1 MGLGGIIKANRIMT
15 TPEQEA
21 LKNSMGIGVIQ
32 AADDIKFV
40 PFIGEEIRKRIAL
53 ERDEIRRLKS
63 ELPKNDL
70 SAIDIYNK
78 GRLYEMEA
86 TLAYH
91 ESLLK

>member
-1 MGLGGIIKANRIMT
+1 MGLGGIIKANRILT

-21 LKNSMGIGVIQ
+21 LKDRIGVIQ

-40 PFIGEEIRKRIAL
+40 PFIGEEIRKKIAL
-53 ERDEIRRLKS
+53 ERDEIRRIKS

-70 SAIDIYNK
+70 SMIDIYNK